1 MACLS
6 ILNNK
11 AWQLRLCVVAVF
23 TSLFAA
29 VIGLVTNARRSEVF
43 ASTAA
48 YAAVLVVY
56 VSANLGSSG

>member
-1 MACLS
+1 
-6 ILNNK
+6 
-11 AWQLRLCVVAVF
+11 VVAVF